1 MATFPDEP
9 NDEERL
15 EEVSEDDG
23 ETPFRPAS
31 DVPGQFVDLAGFD
44 REELDDTHPVTD
56 AASNIEEEE
65 AYDEGEAGAAEA
77 REPNAGSAVLGY
89 DPSKDKRRQSE
100 Q

>member
-9 NDEERL
+9 SDEERL
-15 EEVSEDDG
+15 EQMEGDYD
-23 ETPFRPAS
+23 TPFRPAS
-31 DVPGQFVDLAGFD
+31 DVPDSRVDIEGFD
-44 REELDDTHPVTD
+44 RDELDDTHPVTD

-89 DPSKDKRRQSE
+89 DPNKDQRRKS
-100 Q
+100 